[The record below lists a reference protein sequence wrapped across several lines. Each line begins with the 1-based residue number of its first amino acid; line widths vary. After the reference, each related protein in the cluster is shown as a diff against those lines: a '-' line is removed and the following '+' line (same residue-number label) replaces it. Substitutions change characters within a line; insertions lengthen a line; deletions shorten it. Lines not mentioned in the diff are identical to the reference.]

1 MSMQTHIILS
11 NETAAWLD
19 GQCLAARKNGAA
31 LNRSQL
37 LRGTIAGL
45 ARSGMD
51 LSLCRTDDDVAGLVA
66 FFFTAL
72 RPGAGAECTVGTGPH
87 KSLNSKRNGGL

>member
-19 GQCLAARKNGAA
+19 GQCSTARKNGAA

-37 LRGTIAGL
+37 LRGMIAGL

-51 LSLCRTDDDVAGLVA
+51 LSRCRTDEDVAGLVA

-72 RPGAGAECTVGTGPH
+72 RPGAGAESSVATGRS
-87 KSLNSKRNGGL
+87 KSLNPKRNEGF